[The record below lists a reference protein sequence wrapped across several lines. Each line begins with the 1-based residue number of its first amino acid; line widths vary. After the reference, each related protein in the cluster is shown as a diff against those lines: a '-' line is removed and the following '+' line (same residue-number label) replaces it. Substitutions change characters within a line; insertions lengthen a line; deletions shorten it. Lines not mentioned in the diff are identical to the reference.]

1 MNSSEKRRKFERFDR
16 SMPAVIMSEKM
27 DREVK
32 AVTKD
37 ISAAGAFF
45 QDVSIFEKGMKVKVE
60 LLIGNETVN
69 KLTGSCSNLKIRGKI
84 IRCSSGGVAIRFYD
98 SYAVTS
104 LSRQLKH

>member
-69 KLTGSCSNLKIRGKI
+69 KLTGSCGRIKMSGKI
-84 IRCSSGGVAIRFYD
+84 IRCSSGGVAIRFNN
-98 SYAVTS
+98 SYEGTS
-104 LSRQLKH
+104 VSSQVNH